1 MSVFRWLSPF
11 SPRFLS
17 LSIKASLHHSF
28 PCSNHSRPFL
38 FYFKTT
44 YNPSL
49 PLSFSFF
56 YSPLNIQE
64 SLTLPFST
72 LVIPSIDIL
81 HWTLSTSLVS
91 LYLLLL
97 SHTDSSAF
105 LHLTQ
110 SIAGFQPSIMGKKAV
125 QFGGGNIGR
134 GFVAEFLH
142 AADYEVVFVDV
153 MDSIIDSLQKNPSYE
168 VTEVSEEGENTK
180 TITNYRAISSKHNES
195 DVVQE
200 IATADVVTC
209 AVGPRILKF
218 IAPVIAKGIDARTDS
233 KPLAVIACENAIG
246 ATDTL
251 HGFIKDNTDSER
263 VTTLYDR
270 ARFANSAIDRIVPNQ
285 PPNSGLNVR
294 IEKYYEW
301 VVEKTPFGEH
311 GHPDIPAIHW
321 VDNLDPYI
329 ERKLYT
335 VNTGHATTAYYAHK
349 RGKKMIAEALED
361 PEIRSIVHKVLDE
374 TASLIV
380 AKHGIPEQEQKEYV
394 DKIVSR
400 FSNPYLEDNVERVGR
415 APVRKLSR
423 KERFIGPASQL
434 AERGQK
440 FDALLGAIEMALRF
454 QNVNGDEESA
464 DLARILEK
472 SADEATAELTE
483 LEQDHPLFSHV
494 VERVSTVQQE
504 AK

>member
-1 MSVFRWLSPF
+1 
-11 SPRFLS
+11 
-17 LSIKASLHHSF
+17 
-28 PCSNHSRPFL
+28 
-38 FYFKTT
+38 
-44 YNPSL
+44 
-49 PLSFSFF
+49 
-56 YSPLNIQE
+56 
-64 SLTLPFST
+64 
-72 LVIPSIDIL
+72 
-81 HWTLSTSLVS
+81 
-91 LYLLLL
+91 
-97 SHTDSSAF
+97 
-105 LHLTQ
+105 
-110 SIAGFQPSIMGKKAV
+110 MGKKAV

-153 MDSIIDSLQKNPSYE
+153 MDSVINSLQQTPSYD

-180 TITNYRAISSKHNES
+180 TITNYRAINSKTHEA

-209 AVGPRILKF
+209 AVGPNILKF
-218 IAPVIAKGIDARTDS
+218 IAPVIAKGIDSRTEK
-233 KPLAVIACENAIG
+233 KPVAVIACENAIG

-251 HGFIKDNTDSER
+251 HGFIKQHTGKDRLES
-263 VTTLYDR
+263 LHDR

-294 IEKYYEW
+294 IEKFYEW
-301 VVEKTPFGEH
+301 AVEQTPFGEW

-321 VDNLDPYI
+321 VDNLEPYI
-329 ERKLYT
+329 ERKLFT

-361 PEIRSIVHKVLDE
+361 PEIRETVHKVLEE

-380 AKHGIPEQEQKEYV
+380 SKHEISEQEQKEYV
-394 DKIVSR
+394 DKIVNR
-400 FSNPYLEDNVERVGR
+400 ISNPYLEDNVERVGR

-454 QNVNGDEESA
+454 QNVPGDEESA
-464 DLARILEK
+464 ELARILKEN
-472 SADEATAELTE
+472 SAEDATSELTG
-483 LEQDHPLFSHV
+483 LAKDHPLYSHV
-494 VERVSTVQQE
+494 VERVSTVQHDT
-504 AK
+504 K